1 MKRDCHNVILMY
13 MRWRKEYVLA
23 GNIKICYSSVYR
35 IVSFKIF
42 DKEAKK
48 HEAIPQEIYSKV
60 HGCRD
65 GGSLFHYRL
74 QNKIK

>member
-42 DKEAKK
+42 EDL
-48 HEAIPQEIYSKV
+48 PQEIYHKV
-60 HGCRD
+60 HGCCD